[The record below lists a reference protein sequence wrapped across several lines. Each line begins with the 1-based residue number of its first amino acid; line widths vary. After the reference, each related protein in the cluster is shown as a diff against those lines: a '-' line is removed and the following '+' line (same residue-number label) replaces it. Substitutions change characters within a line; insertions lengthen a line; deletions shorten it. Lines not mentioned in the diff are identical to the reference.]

1 MSCSIKCVRN
11 FNQASSSNLTNHVVI
26 TNKILDL
33 LTIEKRMTGSQQNGM
48 YCGSSLRE
56 KIGEY
61 LHIILIFTKIFCP
74 EENGKCTQEVQYQF
88 LRYVVTVVTATNF
101 YN

>member
-1 MSCSIKCVRN
+1 MCEISTKLHLPL
-11 FNQASSSNLTNHVVI
+11 LTNHVVI

-74 EENGKCTQEVQYQF
+74 EENVKCTHKKSN
-88 LRYVVTVVTATNF
+88 TSS
-101 YN
+101 